1 MPAGPSRPTFLVG
14 LLLPWVTLAA
24 VTAATYPRL
33 TRSSMPEV
41 LGEDYIRTAPSKG
54 LSEEWVGYRLLD
66 PRVRPS

>member
-1 MPAGPSRPTFLVG
+1 LTRPRGGGPRSLVDRGDTVLMPAGPSRPTFLVG

-41 LGEDYIRTAPSKG
+41 LGED
-54 LSEEWVGYRLLD
+54 
-66 PRVRPS
+66 